1 MWVGQGE
8 RLWLQFWEFNMISPV
23 KIWRRQKE
31 IRKVLGKKGKILTWT
46 KIFTP
51 GSDFKK
57 YAPYPVVLVK
67 LENKEKIY
75 GQLVDCEEKNLK
87 IGQEVISV
95 LRKVR
100 ASSEEGVIA
109 YGIKFKPMK

>member
-1 MWVGQGE
+1 
-8 RLWLQFWEFNMISPV
+8 MISPV

-31 IRKVLGKKGKILTWT
+31 IRKILGKKGKILTWT
-46 KIFTP
+46 KIQAP

-67 LENKEKIY
+67 LENKEKAY
-75 GQLVDCEEKNLK
+75 GQLVDWEKEDLK
-87 IGQEVISV
+87 IGKKVVSV

-100 ASSEEGVIA
+100 EPSKEGIIA
-109 YGIKFKPMK
+109 YGVKFKPL

>member
-1 MWVGQGE
+1 
-8 RLWLQFWEFNMISPV
+8 MISPV

-31 IRKVLGKKGKILTWT
+31 IRKLIGKKGRVVAWT

-57 YAPYPVVLVK
+57 YAPYQVVLVELK
-67 LENKEKIY
+67 NKKKIY
-75 GQLVDCEEKNLK
+75 GQLVDYEDSDLK
-87 IGQEVISV
+87 TGKKVISV

-100 ASSEEGVIA
+100 SSTDDGVIA
-109 YGIKFKPMK
+109 YGVKFKLL